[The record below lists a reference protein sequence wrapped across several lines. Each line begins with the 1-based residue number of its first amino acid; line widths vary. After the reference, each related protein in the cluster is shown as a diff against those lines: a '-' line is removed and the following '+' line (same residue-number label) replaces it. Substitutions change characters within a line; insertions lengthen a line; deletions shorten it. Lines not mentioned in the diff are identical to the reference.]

1 MPFDPQRPYNDLP
14 LNRCGSH
21 VDGIDLKINMS
32 KFYSRKEA
40 AELSECMVQDFLK
53 WGRQEKQS
61 LGALPGS
68 PEHHKK
74 ILNLPASFSSP

>member
-40 AELSECMVQDFLK
+40 AELPECAVQDFLK
-53 WGRQEKQS
+53 
-61 LGALPGS
+61 
-68 PEHHKK
+68 
-74 ILNLPASFSSP
+74 